1 MTHGEFKSARTY
13 LVRLPHGADLI
24 EAIETECRNRGV
36 QMAGIMAI
44 GAVRRATIA
53 YYDMDEKEYRQR
65 TFDEPLEISSLIG
78 NTSLRDGKLML
89 HAHAT
94 FSRENGELVGGHLAS
109 PTEIF
114 ATELRIDVLDGKH
127 LKRELDDVTGLTLW
141 GGTV

>member
-36 QMAGIMAI
+36 KMGGIMAI

-53 YYDMDEKEYRQR
+53 YYNLDEQEYRLR
-65 TFDEPLEISSLIG
+65 TFDEPLEIASLVG
-78 NTSLRDGKLML
+78 NTSMRDGELML

-94 FSRENGELVGGHLAS
+94 FSRENGELIGGHLAS

-114 ATELRIDVLDGKH
+114 AAEVRIDVLDGKH
-127 LKRELDDVTGLTLW
+127 LKRVLDDVTGLTLW
-141 GGTV
+141 GGTL